1 MQRST
6 VFKIAAAAVVY
17 LILYLLAATSGLI
30 HPACFAYA
38 GTVLPLFTAFVYLFV
53 AANHQGF
60 GAAAILNGFVLLIA
74 LLLGEADM
82 TLIVGTVLAAGL
94 AELVRAAC
102 GYDTLKGVRLSF
114 IPFAFSYYAYVG
126 HWWTD
131 SAATLQAAA
140 EEMSPAY
147 AELVAPIIDNIP
159 LLVVMLV
166 LVIPVAILGMRLA
179 EKGLKNDVLLLGL

>member
-1 MQRST
+1 MKKTAIR
-6 VFKIAAAAVVY
+6 VGLAAIVY

-38 GTVLPLFTAFVYLFV
+38 GTVLPLLTAFVYLYV
-53 AANHQGF
+53 AANVQSF
-60 GAAAILNGFVLLIA
+60 GAAAILNGFVLVIA
-74 LLLGEADM
+74 LLLGEGDM
-82 TLIVGTVLAAGL
+82 TLIVGLALFTAL
-94 AELVRAAC
+94 AEVVRAVC

-147 AELVAPIIDNIP
+147 AELVAPIIENIP
-159 LLVVMLV
+159 LLAVMLV
-166 LVIPVAILGMRLA
+166 LVIPVAVLGMKLA
-179 EKGLKNDVLLLGL
+179 EKVLKNQAALLAQS

>member
-1 MQRST
+1 MQRNIAL
-6 VFKIAAAAVVY
+6 KIAVAAVVY

-30 HPACFAYA
+30 HPACFSYA

-53 AANHQGF
+53 AANHQRF
-60 GAAAILNGFVLLIA
+60 GAAAILNGFVLVIA

-82 TLIVGTVLAAGL
+82 TLIVGAVLAAAL

-147 AELVAPIIDNIP
+147 AELVAPIIENIP

-179 EKGLKNDVLLLGL
+179 EKVLKNDVLLLA